1 MLPIPNNVSSKLSGS
16 KRISDD
22 AHSALY
28 RGPGSCEADKRSQSA
43 LPLPRGRM
51 VRLATDSSGGSLMEI
66 KPRFMTVSLS
76 IEMNGKTL
84 QMVSLQTLRLFVKRP
99 LVPYSFL

>member
-1 MLPIPNNVSSKLSGS
+1 
-16 KRISDD
+16 
-22 AHSALY
+22 
-28 RGPGSCEADKRSQSA
+28 
-43 LPLPRGRM
+43 M